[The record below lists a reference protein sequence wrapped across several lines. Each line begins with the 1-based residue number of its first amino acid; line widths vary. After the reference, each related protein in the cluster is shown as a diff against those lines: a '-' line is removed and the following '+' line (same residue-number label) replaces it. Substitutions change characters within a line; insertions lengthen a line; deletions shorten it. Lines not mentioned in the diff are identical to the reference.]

1 MGAPGIPVLPSLPA
15 GGLFPTPPCPG
26 VPWRSGLGW
35 EVLGETRGSQ
45 EVLSV
50 CQGVGLSVRQSA
62 CWRESE
68 VRCGEGAGC
77 EAGGRGPWAGST

>member
-50 CQGVGLSVRQSA
+50 CQGVGLSVRQ
-62 CWRESE
+62 R
-68 VRCGEGAGC
+68 V
-77 EAGGRGPWAGST
+77 GGRAK